1 MNEKMTKGKMFRG
14 EATPAFSDGMP
25 RAAADHLEDL
35 NSLDGLLLL
44 FLLEL

>member
-1 MNEKMTKGKMFRG
+1 MTKRKMFRG
-14 EATPAFSDGMP
+14 EATSAFSDRVP
-25 RAAADHLEDL
+25 RAADDHLEDL